1 MTMRWENMTAGEIIE
16 ALSKAPKDYK
26 VYNGMSSY
34 DFITG
39 IVLDVNTDSIIF
51 VNNYTIN
58 EYLGEPERYKILG
71 HGEEKNNIKQE

>member
-16 ALSKAPKDYK
+16 AISKAPRDYK
-26 VYNGMSSY
+26 VYQDSGWECY

-58 EYLGEPERYKILG
+58 KYLREPERYKILG
-71 HGEEKNNIKQE
+71 HGEEEK

>member
-1 MTMRWENMTAGEIIE
+1 MRWENITAGEIIE
-16 ALSKAPKDYK
+16 AISKAPKDYK
-26 VYNGMSSY
+26 VYNGCVR

-39 IVLDVNTDSIIF
+39 IILDVNTDSIIF

-71 HGEEKNNIKQE
+71 HGEEEK

>member
-1 MTMRWENMTAGEIIE
+1 MEMRWENMTAGEIIE

-26 VYNGMSSY
+26 VYNGNSSY

-39 IVLDVNTDSIIF
+39 VVLDVNTDSIIF

-71 HGEEKNNIKQE
+71 HGEEEK

>member
-1 MTMRWENMTAGEIIE
+1 MEMRWENMTAGEIIE
-16 ALSKAPKDYK
+16 ALSKAPKDYE
-26 VYNGMSSY
+26 VYNGCDR

-39 IVLDVNTDSIIF
+39 IVLDVNTDSIIL

-71 HGEEKNNIKQE
+71 HGEEEK

>member
-1 MTMRWENMTAGEIIE
+1 MEMRWENMTAGEIIE

-26 VYNGMSSY
+26 VYNGCDK

-51 VNNYTIN
+51 VNNSTIN
-58 EYLGEPERYKILG
+58 KYLGEPERYKILG
-71 HGEEKNNIKQE
+71 HGGEEK

>member
-1 MTMRWENMTAGEIIE
+1 MRWENMTAGEIIE

-26 VYNGMSSY
+26 VYQDNGSY
-34 DFITG
+34 DFLTG
-39 IVLDVNTDSIIF
+39 AILDVNTDSIIF

-71 HGEEKNNIKQE
+71 HGEEKK

>member
-26 VYNGMSSY
+26 VYNGCGS
-34 DFITG
+34 DFLTCV
-39 IVLDVNTDSIIF
+39 VLDVNTDSIIF

-71 HGEEKNNIKQE
+71 HGEEEK

>member
-1 MTMRWENMTAGEIIE
+1 MRMRWENMTAGEIIE
-16 ALSKAPKDYK
+16 ALSKAPKDYR
-26 VYNGMSSY
+26 VYNGCDR

-58 EYLGEPERYKILG
+58 HYIREPERYKILG
-71 HGEEKNNIKQE
+71 HGEEEK

>member
-1 MTMRWENMTAGEIIE
+1 MKMRWENMTAGEIIE
-16 ALSKAPKDYK
+16 ALSEAPKDYK
-26 VYNGMSSY
+26 VYNGCDR

-71 HGEEKNNIKQE
+71 HGEEEK

>member
-1 MTMRWENMTAGEIIE
+1 MEWTNMTAGEIIE

-26 VYNGMSSY
+26 VYNGCDR

-58 EYLGEPERYKILG
+58 KYLGEPERYKILG
-71 HGEEKNNIKQE
+71 HGEEEK

>member
-1 MTMRWENMTAGEIIE
+1 MAMRWENMTASEIIE

-26 VYNGMSSY
+26 VYNGCGSY

-58 EYLGEPERYKILG
+58 EYLAEPERYKILG
-71 HGEEKNNIKQE
+71 HGEEEK

>member
-1 MTMRWENMTAGEIIE
+1 MRWSNMTVGEIID

-34 DFITG
+34 DFGFITG

-51 VNNYTIN
+51 VNNSTIN
-58 EYLGEPERYKILG
+58 KYLGEPERYKILG
-71 HGEEKNNIKQE
+71 HGKEIK

>member
-1 MTMRWENMTAGEIIE
+1 MTAGEIIE

-26 VYNGMSSY
+26 VFQDNGY
-34 DFITG
+34 DFLTG

-71 HGEEKNNIKQE
+71 HCEEEK